1 MPMSVINPVPVDT
14 FSFERASTATYVD
27 GSGVV
32 QTAAVNVRRPNYVGA
47 IQDGYIYE
55 PVAATNILTHSLVD
69 TAVGWAFAPST
80 NLTRLGTT
88 TAPDGSSTAVTYQS
102 NTTSNT
108 VGGIFL
114 SSPIV
119 PNSAYTVSVWAR
131 IVSGTAPSADAIYV
145 NNVTSSKALPF
156 SSAGLTTT
164 WKRISFSFTP
174 TGAGTSMDVRFFGST
189 GTSGIQIA
197 FWGAQLE
204 LGATATS
211 YVPTAGAAVTRAAEY
226 QFGTV
231 NNFVSSTAPEN
242 DYVAWN
248 PAVSYSAGTRVIRTQ
263 THRIYENLI
272 AGVNATVP
280 ELAPTRWLDI
290 GPTNRW
296 AMFDKVVGTATSGTS
311 PLTVVLTPGQI
322 NSIALQG
329 LVAESVQVIVKD
341 TVSGTVVFDQTI
353 DLEFAQITD
362 FYEWFFEPFEVRS
375 DAVLTNIPPYPD
387 CEVTIIVS
395 GATTVKV
402 GLLVVGNS
410 YEIGDTQYGAQIGI
424 LNFSVK
430 STDAFGNTTITP
442 RGYARRMDIKVWMP
456 AIYLNRTYQLL
467 SELKDTPCIW
477 IATDTSGYESMI
489 VYGFYRDFTI
499 DIAYF
504 STNVCNLQ
512 IEGLT

>member
-1 MPMSVINPVPVDT
+1 
-14 FSFERASTATYVD
+14 
-27 GSGVV
+27 
-32 QTAAVNVRRPNYVGA
+32 
-47 IQDGYIYE
+47 
-55 PVAATNILTHSLVD
+55 
-69 TAVGWAFAPST
+69 
-80 NLTRLGTT
+80 
-88 TAPDGSSTAVTYQS
+88 
-102 NTTSNT
+102 
-108 VGGIFL
+108 
-114 SSPIV
+114 
-119 PNSAYTVSVWAR
+119 
-131 IVSGTAPSADAIYV
+131 
-145 NNVTSSKALPF
+145 
-156 SSAGLTTT
+156 
-164 WKRISFSFTP
+164 
-174 TGAGTSMDVRFFGST
+174 
-189 GTSGIQIA
+189 
-197 FWGAQLE
+197 
-204 LGATATS
+204 
-211 YVPTAGAAVTRAAEY
+211 
-226 QFGTV
+226 
-231 NNFVSSTAPEN
+231 
-242 DYVAWN
+242 
-248 PAVSYSAGTRVIRTQ
+248 
-263 THRIYENLI
+263 
-272 AGVNATVP
+272 
-280 ELAPTRWLDI
+280 
-290 GPTNRW
+290 
-296 AMFDKVVGTATSGTS
+296 MFDKVVGTATSGTS

-341 TVSGTVVFDQTI
+341 TVGGTVVFDQTI

-387 CEVTIIVS
+387 CEVTIIVR

>member
-55 PVAATNILTHSLVD
+55 PVAATNLVPRSIVD
-69 TAVGWAFAPST
+69 SNNGWTLSP
-80 NLTRLGTT
+80 NLTRVGFT
-88 TAPDGSSTAVTYQS
+88 TAPDGTNTAVTYQS
-102 NTTSNT
+102 TATT
-108 VGGIFL
+108 GGG
-114 SSPIV
+114 V
-119 PNSAYTVSVWAR
+119 YTTLNRTTGVTYVLSVWAR
-131 IVSGTAPSADAIYV
+131 IVSGTPEPTANLIRTHIPASSSTNASLSFASAG
-145 NNVTSSKALPF
+145 VTS
-156 SSAGLTTT
+156 T
-164 WKRISFSFTP
+164 WKRFSIAFIS
-174 TGAGTSMDVRFFGST
+174 TGPSGGADHTFFGST
-189 GTSGIQIA
+189 GAGVQVA
-197 FWGAQLE
+197 LWGAQLE
-204 LGATATS
+204 ASSSLSSLIPTSGATA
-211 YVPTAGAAVTRAAEY
+211 TRAAEY
-226 QFGTV
+226 QFGTA
-231 NNFVSSTAPEN
+231 NNFVSSSVPET
-242 DYVAWN
+242 DYAVWN
-248 PAVSYSAGTRVIRTQ
+248 PAASYSVGTRAIRTQ

-280 ELAPTRWLDI
+280 ELAPTHWLDI

-341 TVSGTVVFDQTI
+341 TVGGTVVFDQTI

-387 CEVTIIVS
+387 CEVTIIVR